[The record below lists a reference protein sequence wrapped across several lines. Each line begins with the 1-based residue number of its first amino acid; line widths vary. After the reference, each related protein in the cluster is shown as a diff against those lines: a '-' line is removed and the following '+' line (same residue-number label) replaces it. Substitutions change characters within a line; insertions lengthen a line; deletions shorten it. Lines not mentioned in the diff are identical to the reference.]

1 MTVISS
7 WGGSTDNS
15 YISLSAA
22 NSFITTSVVDVAA
35 WTDATTAQR
44 EASLIE
50 ATRDVDSKQYI
61 GQRYYTEQ
69 RLEFPRILRTGESWP
84 FNFTGSVPGDS
95 DIEQTRSR
103 LAVEQA
109 TCSQALWILRNSGRN
124 YHNERISSGI
134 KSFSE
139 SVGPISESA
148 TYGGGAIERLCP
160 EALAVLSPWFTGRRV
175 YRG

>member
-1 MTVISS
+1 MTVIAS
-7 WGGSTDNS
+7 WAGTTDNS
-15 YISLSAA
+15 YISFTAA
-22 NSFITTSVVDVAA
+22 NSYISTSMVDPSA
-35 WTDATTAQR
+35 WTDASTAQK
-44 EASLIE
+44 EAALME
-50 ATRDVDSKQYI
+50 ATRDIDSKQYI
-61 GQRYYTEQ
+61 GDRYYYEQ
-69 RLEFPRILRTGESWP
+69 RLEFPRKVDGSRWP
-84 FNFTGSVPGDS
+84 WNYTSSVTPNVDV
-95 DIEQTRSR
+95 DQARAQ

-109 TCSQALWILRNSGRN
+109 TCQQALWILRNSGRN